1 MKGRVAKHG
10 KEFLSSNGPAM
21 ELLGSQVALAHR
33 KMLVLGKLTSLK
45 EARRKSCLSSDE
57 TDLLQQQLRVMGYCW
72 DALRV
77 STWHQNLETK
87 AATGVEHVIP
97 VGTGGAMPVLA

>member
-1 MKGRVAKHG
+1 
-10 KEFLSSNGPAM
+10 M
-21 ELLGSQVALAHR
+21 ELLLVSQVALAHR
-33 KMLVLGKLTSLK
+33 KILVLGKPASLK
-45 EARRKSCLSSDE
+45 EARRKSRLSSDE

-97 VGTGGAMPVLA
+97 VGKGGAMPVLAKPQVC